1 MESTANGTVRK
12 YVNRVEVSEA
22 NPLPATAL
30 DTSAIPSRSRS
41 RSRPS
46 WQPPELALEAVAVPV
61 SMPN

>member
-1 MESTANGTVRK
+1 
-12 YVNRVEVSEA
+12 VSEA

-30 DTSAIPSRSRS
+30 DTSAIPSRS